1 MQPSNNP
8 DIALTQEWIAALE
21 TWINTYGLTGY
32 DPFDVK
38 QHRLLRAAQPHAAP
52 RKVSTALCD
61 FFPNIVRRWLRVTP
75 TENPKAHAL
84 TALGALRLFQLTTE
98 QAYLEKALS
107 HLDWLRGHARKGYA
121 GLCWGYPFDVY
132 AKAVDTPRGTPVLVV
147 SAIAGEAFLQA
158 YALTKQERHLEA
170 ARSIA
175 AFILRDIPRIEQ
187 PDGAFCFGYTP
198 QDRRRVHNANLL
210 AVEHLFRVWSV
221 TGEKEASEAAE
232 TALRFTLARQ
242 REDGAWHYG
251 EYSEGEP
258 FDAGNLRMIDN
269 HHTGFVLRSL
279 HGIQQ
284 VRPEDNV
291 QEALK
296 KGFRY
301 YRTLFT
307 PAGMPR
313 TSRGRYPVDI
323 HACAE
328 GILCPSMLSES
339 VAGGKELA
347 TRVLRWTHFRLRDRA
362 TSLPYYR
369 KYPGFTSRIVFPR
382 WGVAWLYRGL
392 AEYLFRFYR

>member
-8 DIALTQEWIAALE
+8 DIALAQEWITALE
-21 TWINTYGLTGY
+21 AWINTHGLTGY

-38 QHRLLRAAQPHAAP
+38 QHRIIRAAQTHAAS
-52 RKVSTALCD
+52 RKVTTALCD
-61 FFPNIVRRWLRVTP
+61 LFPKVVRRWLQVPP

-84 TALGALRLFQLTTE
+84 TALGTMRLFQLTE
-98 QAYLEKALS
+98 DQAYLEKAVN
-107 HLDWLRGHARKGYA
+107 HLEWLRKHPYEGCA

-132 AKAVDTPRGTPVLVV
+132 ARGVDTPRGTPVLVV
-147 SAIAGEAFLQA
+147 SVIAGEAFLQA
-158 YALTKQERHLEA
+158 YELTKQERHFEA

-175 AFILRDIPRIEQ
+175 AFLLHDIPRIEQ
-187 PDGAFCFGYTP
+187 PDGTFCFGYTP

-210 AVEHLFRVWSV
+210 AAEHLFRVWAV
-221 TGEKEASEAAE
+221 TGERELAEAAE
-232 TALRFTLARQ
+232 SALRFTLARQ

-251 EYSEGEP
+251 EFSAEEP
-258 FDAGNLRMIDN
+258 YDAGNLRMIDN

-284 VRPEDNV
+284 ARPDDNV
-291 QEALK
+291 LEAMR
-296 KGFRY
+296 KGFRF

-313 TSRGRYPVDI
+313 TAHGRYPVDI
-323 HACAE
+323 HACVE

-347 TRVLRWTHFRLRDRA
+347 TRVMRWTHFYLRDRA
-362 TSLPYYR
+362 TSVPYYR
-369 KYPGFTSRIVFPR
+369 KYPGFTSRVVFPR

-392 AEYLFRFYR
+392 AEYLFRFCR